1 MVNAEGYLFGIA
13 ERTRLVREWNL
24 FLAEYPLIL
33 TPYLMR
39 PGYPYDYDET
49 FEGVKDIFDAS
60 IYSYGVN
67 YLGMPAGHVPVDLVE
82 NMPSGVQLIGQKWRE
97 DLILD
102 AMEAIEN
109 SAGIMTRDLWG
120 REK

>member
-1 MVNAEGYLFGIA
+1 
-13 ERTRLVREWNL
+13 
-24 FLAEYPLIL
+24 
-33 TPYLMR
+33 
-39 PGYPYDYDET
+39 
-49 FEGVKDIFDAS
+49 
-60 IYSYGVN
+60 
-67 YLGMPAGHVPVDLVE
+67 MPAGHVPVDLVE

-109 SAGIMTRDLWG
+109 SAGIMTRDLWD